1 LHKSEGYHSLEIGS
15 CPNLTRCPGLLQL
28 ASKLRFRTFSSGF
41 GAWPILSTPRNHI
54 LIILGQTRRWQRLCH
69 YLILDVTAGIAS
81 MDKQPLPNVPPR
93 KLGGLSDLA
102 ANYDVILCDVWGV
115 LHDGIAA
122 FPKAGDALRQF
133 RQKGGK
139 VILITNAP
147 RPAPVIMRQLDGLG
161 LVREAYDGLVSSG
174 DVTIGLILERPGLS
188 LFRIGPPGDNV
199 VYDEAARLGGAPLA
213 FVPAAEADYLVCTG
227 LFDEK
232 REKAEDYDA
241 LLTEPARR
249 GVELICANPDIVVRI
264 GPELVACA
272 GAIAERYEALGGT
285 VIQAGKPFPAIYER
299 ALALA
304 GCAPT
309 RRERVLIIGDAMHTD
324 IAGAHRQGLDNIF
337 ITSGIHRAELHP
349 GERGDLDA
357 AALRQFLES
366 SDGPPMA
373 LMPELIW

>member
-1 LHKSEGYHSLEIGS
+1 
-15 CPNLTRCPGLLQL
+15 
-28 ASKLRFRTFSSGF
+28 
-41 GAWPILSTPRNHI
+41 
-54 LIILGQTRRWQRLCH
+54 
-69 YLILDVTAGIAS
+69 
-81 MDKQPLPNVPPR
+81 MDKKPFPSAPPR
-93 KLGGLSDLA
+93 KLGGLSELA
-102 ANYDVILCDVWGV
+102 ADYDVILCDVWGV

-122 FPKAGDALRQF
+122 FPKAGEALRHF

-139 VILITNAP
+139 VVLITNAP
-147 RPAPVIMRQLDGLG
+147 RPGPVITRQLDDLG
-161 LVREAYDGLVSSG
+161 LIRDAYDGLVSSG
-174 DVTIGLILERPGLS
+174 DITIGLILERLSLS
-188 LFRIGPPGDNV
+188 LFRIGPQGDNV
-199 VYDEAARLGGAPLA
+199 VYDEAARLAGAPLHFA
-213 FVPAAEADYLVCTG
+213 PAAEADYLVCTG

-232 REKAEDYDA
+232 REKAEDYDP

-249 GVELICANPDIVVRI
+249 GAKLICANPDIVVRI
-264 GPELVACA
+264 GSELVACA
-272 GAIAERYEALGGT
+272 GAIAERYEVLGGT

-304 GCAPT
+304 GRDPA

-349 GERGDLDA
+349 GERGDLDD